1 MTLQLVTLILSE
13 VIPLNSFSLL
23 SHLPLFATKSVSI
36 TMTTKGFLVTR
47 NKPENFE
54 AVNFSNHRKMA
65 FKVILILE
73 YFLLV
78 MDILTNAFSDSFGDS
93 VIHRLAIYVAQ
104 DLCLILSLII
114 LFLLFFRT
122 KILRN
127 GLLQQL
133 LKSNWIPF
141 LVSITYITLTIVL
154 QVLIVNKLS
163 LIEEEARGIGDAEPR
178 KGKVGGE
185 SGSESQLHSIGSTS
199 TGLQKQSRN
208 LDTKIDPRFWMEYPS
223 IVTILVIQRITSA
236 LYYFTYRSAMMTLH
250 DPNLIQRFN
259 PIAIGSG
266 TGLTSVSSGRLAKV
280 SSTGLTTDSS
290 RVGQEKWKE

>member
-1 MTLQLVTLILSE
+1 
-13 VIPLNSFSLL
+13 
-23 SHLPLFATKSVSI
+23 
-36 TMTTKGFLVTR
+36 
-47 NKPENFE
+47 
-54 AVNFSNHRKMA
+54 MA

-163 LIEEEARGIGDAEPR
+163 LIEEEVRGTGDAEPR

-185 SGSESQLHSIGSTS
+185 SDSESQLHSIGSTS
-199 TGLQKQSRN
+199 AGLQKQSRN
-208 LDTKIDPRFWMEYPS
+208 LDSKIDPRFWMKYPS

-266 TGLTSVSSGRLAKV
+266 TGLTSVSSGRLANV
-280 SSTGLTTDSS
+280 PSTGLTTGSS

>member
-1 MTLQLVTLILSE
+1 
-13 VIPLNSFSLL
+13 
-23 SHLPLFATKSVSI
+23 
-36 TMTTKGFLVTR
+36 
-47 NKPENFE
+47 
-54 AVNFSNHRKMA
+54 MA

-163 LIEEEARGIGDAEPR
+163 LIEEEARGVDAEPR
-178 KGKVGGE
+178 KEKVGE
-185 SGSESQLHSIGSTS
+185 SDSESQLHSIGSTS
-199 TGLQKQSRN
+199 TGKQSRN
-208 LDTKIDPRFWMEYPS
+208 LDTKIDPRFWMKYPS

-266 TGLTSVSSGRLAKV
+266 TALTSVSSGRLANAP
-280 SSTGLTTDSS
+280 STGWTTGSS
-290 RVGQEKWKE
+290 RDEQKWKEWKFESFTTDFLPDFSIGFSIGFSTWFSNRIFHCKDSVVWFIVIWMSVVTIRVCSFNEH

>member
-1 MTLQLVTLILSE
+1 MVNALSSLSLGNSG
-13 VIPLNSFSLL
+13 LNDLPRFDLWTRYSGYHNNDQNKTVPRFS
-23 SHLPLFATKSVSI
+23 A
-36 TMTTKGFLVTR
+36 
-47 NKPENFE
+47 
-54 AVNFSNHRKMA
+54 MA
-65 FKVILILE
+65 FKVILLLE
-73 YFLLV
+73 YFLLI

-133 LKSNWIPF
+133 LKSNWVPF
-141 LVSITYITLTIVL
+141 FVSITYITLTITL

-163 LIEEEARGIGDAEPR
+163 LIEEEGNAGGVAEPR
-178 KGKVGGE
+178 GE
-185 SGSESQLHSIGSTS
+185 KIKSEVIRGSQSTS
-199 TGLQKQSRN
+199 GIKKQSSSSSSEVR
-208 LDTKIDPRFWMEYPS
+208 IDPRFWMEYPS

-250 DPNLIQRFN
+250 DPNLIRRLSS
-259 PIAIGSG
+259 PIGLADGSR
-266 TGLTSVSSGRLAKV
+266 GLNTISSG
-280 SSTGLTTDSS
+280 GI
-290 RVGQEKWKE
+290 